1 VPRCF
6 KPEDTEAAFLV
17 EERDPLNQAGEG
29 SVGVLRSGAVAVHLD
44 EIILTDTDNAEFP
57 PSYI

>member
-1 VPRCF
+1 VPRCL

-17 EERDPLNQAGEG
+17 EERDPLNQAGKALG
-29 SVGVLRSGAVAVHLD
+29 RGAAFWGGGVHLD